1 MTIIHIGK
9 LPFSHYVTLDL
20 ILTVGIKSTADQSAQ
35 STLISAFEALAEKC
49 VNEKTGKPL
58 ITSFKCGKQNSP
70 EGMTK
75 GLEMIFVLEFEVCPF
90 SPALGGPILCHQY
103 ADSYSPLLEADGQNI
118 EDRDYY
124 LDHPAHVEFKVSHP
138 SLSFSLRLRL

>member
-1 MTIIHIGK
+1 MN
-9 LPFSHYVTLDL
+9 LDL
-20 ILTVGIKSTADQSAQ
+20 ILAVGIKSTADQSAQ

-75 GLEMIFVLEFEVCPF
+75 GLEMIFVLEFEVCSF
-90 SPALGGPILCHQY
+90 SPHLVDPYSLANMRIRIVHYSRLMDRILKIEITIWII
-103 ADSYSPLLEADGQNI
+103 LLMWNS
-118 EDRDYY
+118 
-124 LDHPAHVEFKVSHP
+124 K
-138 SLSFSLRLRL
+138 

>member
-1 MTIIHIGK
+1 MN
-9 LPFSHYVTLDL
+9 PS
-20 ILTVGIKSTADQSAQ
+20 LTYQVGIKSSADASAQ

-75 GLEMIFVLEFEVCPF
+75 GLEMIFVLEFEVCLVYPV
-90 SPALGGPILCHQY
+90 
-103 ADSYSPLLEADGQNI
+103 PLQSLANEL
-118 EDRDYY
+118 
-124 LDHPAHVEFKVSHP
+124 LDDVERVGCG
-138 SLSFSLRLRL
+138 

>member
-1 MTIIHIGK
+1 MNLELIH
-9 LPFSHYVTLDL
+9 
-20 ILTVGIKSTADQSAQ
+20 TVGIKSTADQSAQ

-90 SPALGGPILCHQY
+90 SPALGGPILSHQY
-103 ADSYSPLLEADGQNI
+103 ADSYSPYSRLMDRILKIEITTWIILLMW
-118 EDRDYY
+118 
-124 LDHPAHVEFKVSHP
+124 
-138 SLSFSLRLRL
+138 SLK